1 MPPAVTSAGQEAI
14 ELAESVGLVLD
25 PWQRDV
31 LDGSLG
37 ERDDGRWASL
47 EVGVI
52 VPRQNGKGG
61 LIEARELAGLFLF
74 GEQLI
79 THTAHEFKTAL
90 EGFRRVLAL
99 IEGSDDLRRRVKRVV
114 TSHGEEGVELVSGQ
128 RLRFAARSTGSG
140 RGFTGDTIFFDEAYR
155 LPATAISAM
164 FSTLAARPNPQIWYT
179 SSAPLPIV
187 ESDTLRGLCRQGRA
201 GVDRLAYFEWAA
213 ADRIEDVEVEDP
225 GLVPLANPAF
235 GIRITAEFAEAELRR
250 LGPEDY
256 ARERLGIWPD
266 VDDGSARVI
275 SEGDWLA
282 CESSGEATDPV
293 AVAFDVSPDRSTAT
307 VAAAGASSVEGHRV
321 HLEVVKHAAGTGWV
335 VPFLVRLVEA
345 RSPIAVVCDPAGP
358 AGGLLAAAAAAG
370 VEVQVVSAREHTQ
383 ACGGLYD
390 GVIERDVCHIG
401 QVPLDAAVAGAEKRD
416 VGDAWLWSR
425 KSSTVDISPLVA
437 VTLAKWAWENAPVPE
452 ATASVW

>member
-1 MPPAVTSAGQEAI
+1 MTSAGREAI
-14 ELAESVGLVLD
+14 ELAESVGLILD
-25 PWQRDV
+25 PWQRDI

-37 ERDDGRWASL
+37 ERDDGTWAAL

-52 VPRQNGKGG
+52 VPRQNGKGA

-114 TSHGEEGVELVSGQ
+114 TSHGEEGVELVTGQ

-179 SSAPLPIV
+179 SSAPLPII
-187 ESDTLRGLCRQGRA
+187 ESDTLRGVCRQGRA
-201 GVDRLAYFEWAA
+201 GVDRLYYAEWAA
-213 ADRIEDVEVEDP
+213 ADRIEDIEVEDP
-225 GLVPLANPAF
+225 ALVPLANPAF
-235 GIRITAEFAEAELRR
+235 GFRITAEFAEAELRR

-266 VDDGSARVI
+266 GTDESRRVI
-275 SEGDWLA
+275 SKKDWAGCLVPDSQA
-282 CESSGEATDPV
+282 KDPV
-293 AVAFDVSPDRSTAT
+293 ALAFDVSPDRSTASIA
-307 VAAAGASSVEGHRV
+307 VSGLPDGAEGV
-321 HLEVVKHAAGTGWV
+321 HVEVVDNRSGYEWTK
-335 VPFLVRLVEA
+335 PRLVGIVKKW
-345 RSPIAVVCDPAGP
+345 SPSLVVCDAAGP
-358 AGGLLAAAAAAG
+358 AGALIADLASEG
-370 VEVQVVSAREHTQ
+370 IEVRPVSAREHTQ

-390 GVIERDVCHIG
+390 DVKTGRLRHIG
-401 QVPLDAAVAGAEKRD
+401 QQSLDAALDGADTRSVA
-416 VGDAWLWSR
+416 DAWLWSR
-425 KSSTVDISPLVA
+425 KSSSVDITPLVA
-437 VTLAKWAWENAPVPE
+437 VTLARWAALLPPE
-452 ATASVW
+452 DTVTTTWAAWA